1 MCSDIGTSFI
11 YINCSWLQSCILL
24 HLPSFSLDW
33 FLQIPSFSLD
43 WFYKNLGSAQI
54 LFVIGM
60 ALAMLVNAR
69 SQGRTQEF
77 FRGGQDLQYS
87 RENASEGAKRPSG
100 GGSRRGDREG
110 DVLPPRRRSFCI
122 FLIEI
127 ERSGA
132 HFGWI
137 FGGKLSV
144 KQSKKKIHIHGKCIL
159 FLRLW

>member
-77 FRGGQDLQYS
+77 FRGGARFAIFERKRKRG
-87 RENASEGAKRPSG
+87 REAPERGRVSEGGQG
-100 GGSRRGDREG
+100 GGC
-110 DVLPPRRRSFCI
+110 PPSQTKE
-122 FLIEI
+122 LL
-127 ERSGA
+127 
-132 HFGWI
+132 HF
-137 FGGKLSV
+137 FD
-144 KQSKKKIHIHGKCIL
+144 
-159 FLRLW
+159 